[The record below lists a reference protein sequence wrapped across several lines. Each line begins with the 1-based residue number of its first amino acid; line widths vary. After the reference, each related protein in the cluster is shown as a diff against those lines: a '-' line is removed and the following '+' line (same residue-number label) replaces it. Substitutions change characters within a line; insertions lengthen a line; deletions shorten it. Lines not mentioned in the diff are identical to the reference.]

1 MKGRGVSVSYI
12 IEFFVYLHLP
22 HDLLQIVDELL
33 LVLVDLASFLGDD
46 AGVDVERLLEGD
58 GDEVLVGKHG
68 LAGEEGR
75 ADAALDE
82 VLDRVEVRRE
92 VDDAGLAAVC
102 GVEVVD
108 HAVDEVVAVEHD
120 ELFIGKIGERDGLAL
135 GQRMGRVR
143 DETAFAVVEFLVMEL
158 LAEACRVVRQGDVE
172 FLVLNHLQS
181 ADTARLDNLE
191 LDLRMRATELAEDAR
206 QEAHA
211 DLQRQ
216 RHADVIVVVRHVLD
230 LQFELVHLA

>member
-1 MKGRGVSVSYI
+1 MR
-12 IEFFVYLHLP
+12 
-22 HDLLQIVDELL
+22 
-33 LVLVDLASFLGDD
+33 
-46 AGVDVERLLEGD
+46 
-58 GDEVLVGKHG
+58 
-68 LAGEEGR
+68 
-75 ADAALDE
+75 
-82 VLDRVEVRRE
+82 
-92 VDDAGLAAVC
+92 GLAAVC

-120 ELFIGKIGERDGLAL
+120 ELFIGKISERDGLAL

-143 DETAFAVVEFLVMEL
+143 DETAFAVVELLVMEL

-181 ADTARLDNLE
+181 ADAARLDDLE

-206 QEAHA
+206 QEARA

-216 RHADVIVVVRHVLD
+216 RHADVIAVVRHVLD